1 MAIPDGE
8 SLGALTLWP
17 WAAAR
22 SHESMVIP
30 DLSQD
35 PLAVGDVRQGQGRGS
50 YFQTTSFLALESRKK
65 RLSGTAENA
74 TKASQSEV
82 LGTRTHVYG
91 EAGFVRD
98 PTRMGSSWKL
108 LDSDM
113 SDVTDVFHVFKCQEI
128 PRFSVH

>member
-50 YFQTTSFLALESRKK
+50 YFQVPQ
-65 RLSGTAENA
+65 LSG
-74 TKASQSEV
+74 S
-82 LGTRTHVYG
+82 
-91 EAGFVRD
+91 
-98 PTRMGSSWKL
+98 
-108 LDSDM
+108 
-113 SDVTDVFHVFKCQEI
+113 EI
-128 PRFSVH
+128 PSSIFWLPLS